1 LSTKNPPSSGPT
13 IGKRKHAAEQ
23 PLMAAALAGR
33 NEIADHRLRNYN
45 EPAPADPLQTA
56 EQDELQHVLR
66 QPT

>member
-1 LSTKNPPSSGPT
+1 
-13 IGKRKHAAEQ
+13 
-23 PLMAAALAGR
+23 MAAALAGR

-45 EPAPADPLQTA
+45 GPAPADPLQTA

>member
-1 LSTKNPPSSGPT
+1 
-13 IGKRKHAAEQ
+13 
-23 PLMAAALAGR
+23 MAAALAGR